1 MNETQKLIKSTIED
15 ATKKQYGINVVVE
28 YVADVSERTQ
38 ELQQECGEKLNS
50 VYDAEHFTGTFI
62 LAVNNNPYYILIQE
76 NRESM
81 LDVMTAFH
89 EYRHLIDFVLF
100 LKTVTDNNINTLK
113 NSPLYVTFNV
123 YSEYAATVF
132 GIKKYIE
139 IVKLED
145 MSQKELAEAILQ
157 SAKEIYWKL
166 EGIDNRYQLLVHSMQ
181 YIGNIVACGQ
191 FSDEIDTQNL
201 IREMELSEE
210 LYPILGH
217 IFMYEDKYKWYE
229 DLDKMMRNFVE
240 GGVES

>member
-15 ATKKQYGINVVVE
+15 VTKKQYGIDVVVE
-28 YVADVSERTQ
+28 YVADVFERTQ
-38 ELQQECGEKLNS
+38 ELQQEYGEKLNS
-50 VYDAEHFTGTFI
+50 VYDAEHLTGTFI
-62 LAVNNNPYYILIQE
+62 PAVNNNPYYILIQE

-100 LKTVTDNNINTLK
+100 LKTVTDNNIDTLK

-132 GIKKYIE
+132 GTKKYIE

-166 EGIDNRYQLLVHSMQ
+166 EGIDNR
-181 YIGNIVACGQ
+181 
-191 FSDEIDTQNL
+191 
-201 IREMELSEE
+201 
-210 LYPILGH
+210 
-217 IFMYEDKYKWYE
+217 
-229 DLDKMMRNFVE
+229 
-240 GGVES
+240 

>member
-1 MNETQKLIKSTIED
+1 
-15 ATKKQYGINVVVE
+15 
-28 YVADVSERTQ
+28 
-38 ELQQECGEKLNS
+38 
-50 VYDAEHFTGTFI
+50 
-62 LAVNNNPYYILIQE
+62 
-76 NRESM
+76 
-81 LDVMTAFH
+81 
-89 EYRHLIDFVLF
+89 
-100 LKTVTDNNINTLK
+100 
-113 NSPLYVTFNV
+113 
-123 YSEYAATVF
+123 
-132 GIKKYIE
+132 
-139 IVKLED
+139 

>member
-62 LAVNNNPYYILIQE
+62 PAVNNNTYYILIQE

-89 EYRHLIDFVLF
+89 EYQHLIDYIRF
-100 LKTVTDNNINTLK
+100 KDTVFDGDIETMK

-123 YSEYAATVF
+123 YSEYAATLF
-132 GIKKYIE
+132 GTKKYIE
-139 IVKLED
+139 IVKLDD

-157 SAKEIYWKL
+157 STKEIYWKL
-166 EGIDNRYQLLVHSMQ
+166 EGIVNRYQLIVHSMQ

-191 FSDEIDTQNL
+191 FSDEIDAQNL
-201 IREMELSEE
+201 ISEMELSEE
-210 LYPILGH
+210 LYPILVH
-217 IFMYEDKYKWYE
+217 VFMYEDKYKWYE
-229 DLDKMMRNFVE
+229 DLDKMMRNFVD

>member
-1 MNETQKLIKSTIED
+1 MNETQKLIKSTIENT
-15 ATKKQYGINVVVE
+15 TKRQYGIDIVVE
-28 YVADVSERTQ
+28 YVANVSERTQ

-50 VYDAEHFTGTFI
+50 VYDAEYFAGTFI
-62 LAVNNNPYYILIQE
+62 PAVNNNPYYILIQE

-100 LKTVTDNNINTLK
+100 LKTVTDNNIDILK

-123 YSEYAATVF
+123 YSEYAATLF
-132 GIKKYIE
+132 GTKKYID
-139 IVKLED
+139 IVNLED

-157 SAKEIYWKL
+157 SAKEQYLKL
-166 EGIDNRYQLLVHSMQ
+166 DGINNRYQLLVHSMQ

-201 IREMELSEE
+201 ISEMELSEE
-210 LYPILGH
+210 LYPVLGH

-229 DLDKMMRNFVE
+229 DLDKMMRIFVNR
-240 GGVES
+240 GVES